1 MVSKNVLVVDDNT
14 FIVRMLT
21 AKLIRAGYTVGS
33 ASNGLESLE
42 VARQQRPSLVLMDW
56 LMPRMDGIEATRQF
70 KGDPE
75 LVHIPILML
84 TCKGQEDDEEVAFKA
99 GVERYITKPF
109 HIDSLIALVEEML
122 L

>member
-21 AKLIRAGYTVGS
+21 SKLIRAGYTVGS
-33 ASNGLESLE
+33 ASDGLESLE

-56 LMPRMDGIEATRQF
+56 LMPRMDGIEATRRF

-75 LVHIPILML
+75 LAHIPILML
-84 TCKGQEDDEEVAFKA
+84 TCKGQEDDEEVAIKA

-109 HIDSLIALVEEML
+109 HIDSLMALVEEML